1 MKNARHHFKFWIRQC
16 LVSTQNSRAA
26 DGAQFWEMKVREVIV
41 SIMGAAGSVDDTW
54 TVCLEEAGPWLP
66 KRDSSLAPVLQQVG
80 VLGQAM

>member
-1 MKNARHHFKFWIRQC
+1 
-16 LVSTQNSRAA
+16 
-26 DGAQFWEMKVREVIV
+26 MKVREVIV